1 MVLCTAVYLAE
12 NKSFAFLDS
21 SFLEADGWSDA
32 ILKQLE
38 LGRVCKY
45 TRMGM
50 GEEWERERL
59 RNQTLSPTPTVRD
72 SPIIPLTDLCNS

>member
-1 MVLCTAVYLAE
+1 MVLCTAAVYLAE
-12 NKSFAFLDS
+12 NESFAFLDS

-50 GEEWERERL
+50 GGRVGKGEIKE
-59 RNQTLSPTPTVRD
+59 PDTV
-72 SPIIPLTDLCNS
+72 SYPNSQRQPHHSSYWLV